1 MAPLLQ
7 LLSWEVF
14 MSLTARHPV
23 TNLYSVEVSGWD
35 ASESFFV
42 ERSELEWEE
51 DAGKQVILHRML
63 REGAHIFVR
72 LLQSFSSERSHPV
85 PYEAHYSGSTPDG
98 RWRFRLLP
106 LRPREGRLRT
116 L

>member
-1 MAPLLQ
+1 
-7 LLSWEVF
+7 

-23 TNLYSVEVSGWD
+23 TNFYPVEVSGWD

-51 DAGKQVILHRML
+51 DAGKQVTLRRML

-72 LLQSFSSERSHPV
+72 LLQSFSSKRSHPV
-85 PYEAHYSGSTPDG
+85 PYEVHYTGSTRDG
-98 RWRFRLLP
+98 RWQFRLLSP
-106 LRPREGRLRT
+106 RPRTERPERL
-116 L
+116 